1 MAHFADLVSTYTDK
15 RGKIDRAAMTPPSK
29 ARTALI
35 EAYRLIAVL
44 CGGSVHVLSHACDT
58 LRIPRPPVVPVVD
71 TQERPEPSEADFLA
85 SLGGVVNG
93 ATTRFEAKHDARPWL
108 ALTITARD
116 TGNVAVLHG
125 LQNREQVQ
133 IEIPAP
139 RNRAE
144 LRDLVEVLRLTKK
157 PTP

>member
-1 MAHFADLVSTYTDK
+1 MAHFAELVSTDPNK
-15 RGKIDRAAMTPPSK
+15 NGKIDRAAMTPPSK

-35 EAYRLIAVL
+35 EAYRLIAIL
-44 CGGSVHVLSHACDT
+44 CGGSLHVLNHACDT
-58 LRIPRPPVVPVVD
+58 LRIPRAAVVPVVD

-85 SLGGVVNG
+85 SLGGVVSG
-93 ATTRFEAKHDARPWL
+93 ATTRFEAEHDARPWR
-108 ALTITARD
+108 ALTVTARD

-125 LQNREQVQ
+125 LQNREPVQ

-144 LRDLVEVLRLTKK
+144 LRDLVEVLRLTKQ
-157 PTP
+157 TP